1 MLYATI
7 PAKSV
12 VKAQTSTS
20 ASGRLHRG
28 NSWPVVALLPS
39 PFTKCPTWSVPMG
52 HASMPTGP
60 VSAGPVAAAGPAGP
74 LLPSFPGSP
83 CGPASPVA
91 PGGPCGPG

>member
-1 MLYATI
+1 VLFTTI

-60 VSAGPVAAAGPAGP
+60 VPAGPAGPAGP

-83 CGPASPVA
+83 CGPVSPVA
-91 PGGPCGPG
+91 PAGPCGPG